1 MAHEFREARMM
12 HKHAPLPLCLLIIIT
27 GVLVAGCASRALDTI
42 PPERP
47 EPGTRHDRRVDP
59 DAPAQGAPGV
69 ADPANRA
76 EIINAGGPDGTSP
89 GGPHPQ
95 PASTAGG
102 TGDTRG
108 LVRSGSPD

>member
-1 MAHEFREARMM
+1 MPKR
-12 HKHAPLPLCLLIIIT
+12 PPIILCLVTALA
-27 GVLVAGCASRALDTI
+27 AGCTTRATDTI
-42 PPERP
+42 PPEPDP
-47 EPGTRHDRRVDP
+47 EPRAPAEP
-59 DAPAQGAPGV
+59 DATARNPTPSM
-69 ADPANRA
+69 ADPENRA
-76 EIINAGGPDGTSP
+76 AARDAGGPDATSP